1 MRPEKFIRYWSEKSS
16 STSESRLSARY
27 LKAIEELK
35 TIRSELFD
43 YIKPQKTSKGLIA
56 VFAPEAEQL
65 MSHFEAAERNQATII
80 KDIESFLALTKGE
93 PTLDG
98 LVKEK
103 HRLTKILDNAKH
115 GVEAATLRAVRHGA
129 KSELEAEL
137 SKEVQD
143 ELAKQDRIESDY
155 GPKLKDIATKI
166 AKAREILARY

>member
-1 MRPEKFIRYWSEKSS
+1 MKTDEFIQYWSERNI
-16 STSESRLSARY
+16 STNESRLAARY

-35 TIRSELFD
+35 TIRSELFG

-65 MSHFEAAERNQATII
+65 MSHFEAAEKNLANITGN
-80 KDIESFLALTKGE
+80 IEAFLALTNGE

-115 GVEAATLRAVRHGA
+115 AVEAATLRSVRRGA
-129 KSELEAEL
+129 KSEKEAEL

-155 GPKLKDIATKI
+155 GPKLKDVEAKI
-166 AKAREILARY
+166 AKAREILSRY